1 MGLALRP
8 GRSERGSLVPDPQR
22 IPSSRSAALGRTS
35 VARHIITRE
44 SVSLLPTLALA
55 HPPDRFDSLLPS
67 LSLLFIN
74 YSSTVEARISVS
86 RELKCQATGAKRSA
100 KNGSKQPVVSRVFT
114 QSCWEQKVEARGR
127 NSPSAPCVG
136 DRRQATR
143 TVARMPAA
151 GVQARQARVGQPSL
165 ETQAAHEAEGE
176 RERQAKNNDSPSGVE
191 GEWRKNS
198 EESLVFTPQSP
209 VIHYISRRLSL
220 SLFLAS
226 RLQAALL
233 SDTGF
238 SSVFH

>member
-1 MGLALRP
+1 MTKKGERELSSAWLGVCGSRAASWEIGARIP
-8 GRSERGSLVPDPQR
+8 GTRSAEDPQQQER
-22 IPSSRSAALGRTS
+22 CSWQNECRATHHYAGVCFPSADTRT
-35 VARHIITRE
+35 RD
-44 SVSLLPTLALA
+44 
-55 HPPDRFDSLLPS
+55 PPDRFDSLLPS

-151 GVQARQARVGQPSL
+151 GVQARQARVGQPTL
-165 ETQAAHEAEGE
+165 ETQAAHEAEREREKDRQKTMTHRLASKASGE
-176 RERQAKNNDSPSGVE
+176 RTAK
-191 GEWRKNS
+191 
-198 EESLVFTPQSP
+198 
-209 VIHYISRRLSL
+209 SR
-220 SLFLAS
+220 
-226 RLQAALL
+226 
-233 SDTGF
+233 
-238 SSVFH
+238 